1 MRWMNL
7 ETFIQSGVSQKEKNE
22 YPISVRIYTVSRK
35 TVLTKLCT
43 ERKRRHRRREALVRH
58 KRPF

>member
-35 TVLTKLCT
+35 TVLTKMCT
-43 ERKRRHRRREALVRH
+43 ERKWRNRLREAIVRH